1 MIELHKAANVALT
14 CLPRQL
20 TQREEYL
27 MKMPLM
33 LVAGA
38 TLVMGM
44 TDVKADEVA
53 AGEERYKVNCVNC
66 HGKTGKGMAA
76 FPALAGRDQA
86 YVADRLKKYR
96 AKEKVGPNSA
106 IMMSLTKD
114 LTDEDIENLAAYISA
129 TFQ

>member
-1 MIELHKAANVALT
+1 MHALLFTTGGRDRHCRCLMIELYKAAVVALT

-38 TLVMGM
+38 ILVIGM
-44 TDVKADEVA
+44 TDVQADELA

-76 FPALAGRDQA
+76 FPAIAGRDQA
-86 YVADRLKKYR
+86 YVVERLTKYR

-106 IMMSLTKD
+106 IMMSL
-114 LTDEDIENLAAYISA
+114 A
-129 TFQ
+129 

>member
-1 MIELHKAANVALT
+1 MIELHKAAGVALT

-20 TQREEYL
+20 THREEYL
-27 MKMPLM
+27 MKMPLL
-33 LVAGA
+33 LVVGV
-38 TLVMGM
+38 TLVMSM
-44 TDVKADEVA
+44 TDVQAGEVA

-86 YVADRLKKYR
+86 YVAERLTKYR
-96 AKEKVGPNSA
+96 AKEKIGPNSA
-106 IMMSLTKD
+106 IMMSLTED
-114 LTDEDIENLAAYISA
+114 LSDEDIADLAAYISA